1 MQSPQSLNLE
11 SKLVSMSPIQQLSPE
26 GAMAQS
32 PQNQQTQPYNGQN
45 SSEKKK
51 NVVYL
56 RAMKFESEN
65 AGSFIK

>member
-1 MQSPQSLNLE
+1 
-11 SKLVSMSPIQQLSPE
+11 MSPIQQLSPE